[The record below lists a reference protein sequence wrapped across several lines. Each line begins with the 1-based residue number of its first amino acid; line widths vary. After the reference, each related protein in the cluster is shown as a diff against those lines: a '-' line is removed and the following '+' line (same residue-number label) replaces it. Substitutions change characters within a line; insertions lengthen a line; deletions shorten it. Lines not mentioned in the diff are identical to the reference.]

1 MGRKSKSTLGE
12 VKKLKPSLL
21 CKKSY
26 NIRDYIEIGL
36 KIVPKNIIR
45 SAWEFSE
52 AYEHEVVPERIYKL
66 VGDRYPRG
74 MMEVLWNEETSDYI
88 FNHNF
93 GDKEISTIL
102 TKAITLTAFDV
113 GCIAEE
119 MIDEED
125 YDWDE
130 EIFELAYCRLVEKF
144 KTDKNWGVN

>member
-1 MGRKSKSTLGE
+1 MVRKSKSTLGK
-12 VKKLKPSLL
+12 VNKLKPALL
-21 CKKSY
+21 CKESY
-26 NIRDYIEIGL
+26 SVRDYVEIGL

-52 AYEHEVVPERIYKL
+52 VHEHEVVPERIYKL

-93 GDKEISTIL
+93 GDKDVSTIL
-102 TKAITLTAFDV
+102 TKAITLTAGDV
-113 GCIAEE
+113 SYIAEE

-130 EIFELAYCRLVEKF
+130 ELFDLAYSRLVEKL